1 MSFLACASLAL
12 AMARP
17 ISDEGIRPQ
26 RPLLLLHVMPWF
38 EINKNVWGWHW
49 KMSLNQT
56 ELSKNGRVASHYRPL
71 LGPYDSADPAVVE
84 VHILWMKVGGFDGVL
99 ANWYGTQSHFD
110 YPMIHQRTQLL
121 FGAAA
126 QHDLKIGVVYEDQ
139 TVKHALNN
147 GLIQA
152 SETLRVARETGS
164 FLKTEW
170 LGRKEW
176 WTIGGKPVLT
186 VFGPQFFDETHW
198 SALRNETGPV
208 NFLTLHHK
216 RVYAD
221 GVFDWPLPSQGLG
234 FTNDFWNRTATSPI
248 QIPVAYPRFHDY
260 YEEAGQSGYAELPD
274 QDGRTYRQL
283 LNLAISQKPE
293 AVQIATW
300 NDWQEGTQIEPSIE
314 HQYRDLITTQQ
325 TRRKID
331 SQFKFVEADL
341 ELPLRVYRLRKKG
354 SDKDRLDRIV
364 QMISSGRTAEA
375 RKSLAAL
382 ER

>member
-1 MSFLACASLAL
+1 
-12 AMARP
+12 
-17 ISDEGIRPQ
+17 
-26 RPLLLLHVMPWF
+26 MPWF
-38 EINKNVWGWHW
+38 EINNNVWGWHW

-84 VHILWMKVGGFDGVL
+84 VHILWVKVGGFDGVL
-99 ANWYGTQSHFD
+99 ANWYGTQPHFD

-126 QHDLKIGVVYEDQ
+126 QHGLKIGVIYEDQ

-152 SETLRVARETGS
+152 SETLRIARETGS

-186 VFGPQFFDETHW
+186 VFGPQFFDENHW
-198 SALRNETGPV
+198 SVLRNETGPV
-208 NFLTLHHK
+208 NFLTLHH
-216 RVYAD
+216 RRIYAD
-221 GVFDWPLPSQGLG
+221 GVFDWPLPSQGLS
-234 FTNDFWNRTATSPI
+234 FTNDFWNRTASSPI
-248 QIPVAYPRFHDY
+248 RIPVAYPRFHDY

-274 QDGRTYRQL
+274 QNGQTYRQL
-283 LNLAISQKPE
+283 LNLAISQNPE
-293 AVQIATW
+293 AVQVATW

-314 HQYRDLITTQQ
+314 HTYRDLITTQQ
-325 TRRKID
+325 ARRKLD
-331 SQFKFVEADL
+331 SRFPFVEADL

-354 SDKDRLDRIV
+354 RDKDRLDRIV